1 MPQPVADT
9 VLTWGQQGGWE
20 EDPNCFLEGGGPQ
33 CLVPQRPVCGKGST
47 VPMGKLILMANTE
60 PSWQGESEE
69 GGQPHH
75 QQKWEAELEGGQGG
89 RGGGQAGPF
98 LWLE

>member
-1 MPQPVADT
+1 
-9 VLTWGQQGGWE
+9 
-20 EDPNCFLEGGGPQ
+20 
-33 CLVPQRPVCGKGST
+33 
-47 VPMGKLILMANTE
+47 MGKLILMANTE